1 MCFFKGLGFQQKS
14 LQGNHIKYSQ
24 CDVMIKTQ
32 LDIQLFFKRKEK
44 GKKSRSIKTGDLQ
57 EDNSIEHCTE
67 LKINTV
73 VLLDLPFLFIVSN
86 LY

>member
-1 MCFFKGLGFQQKS
+1 MCFFKSLGFQQKP
-14 LQGNHIKYSQ
+14 LQGNHSKHSQ

-32 LDIQLFFKRKEK
+32 IFNFFLKRKEK
-44 GKKSRSIKTGDLQ
+44 GKESKSIKTGDLQ

-67 LKINTV
+67 LKINTL